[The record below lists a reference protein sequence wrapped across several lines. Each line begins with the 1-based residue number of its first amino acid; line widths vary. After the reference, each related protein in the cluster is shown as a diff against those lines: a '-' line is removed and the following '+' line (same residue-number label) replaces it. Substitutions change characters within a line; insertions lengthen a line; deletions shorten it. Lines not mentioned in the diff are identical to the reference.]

1 MSCTVLI
8 SDKIQKEAD
17 IHGCVRMSYV
27 DKNITT
33 KSSSSHTCTVYYY
46 GASKYLYIF
55 HSIIKH
61 LCIIELS

>member
-17 IHGCVRMSYV
+17 IHGCLRMSYV
-27 DKNITT
+27 DKNIT

-55 HSIIKH
+55 HSI
-61 LCIIELS
+61 